1 MRVAILDDYQ
11 GIALKLADWSSI
23 PGRPEIK
30 VFTDHVFDLDKLV
43 ERLLPYDIV
52 CILRERTPMAAALIE
67 RLPNLKLIAST
78 GSRNAAID
86 LEAAR
91 KHRVDVVHTGYSS
104 TPTIE
109 FTWALILAIARN
121 ITVENASVRSGG
133 WQTGVGSDLRG
144 KTLAVLG
151 LGNVG
156 GPVAEIGKAFG
167 MRVIAWS
174 PNLTSGRA
182 SGVQLVSKADLFREA
197 DFLTVHLV
205 LSPKTRGIIGVAELA
220 LMKRSSYLINT
231 SRGPLIDETGLI
243 HALEEKKIA
252 GFAVDVF
259 EQEPLPADHPF
270 RRLPN
275 VLATPHIGF
284 GAQSLYETFYRDSV
298 ANITSWIDRSQ
309 SK

>member
-121 ITVENASVRSGG
+121 ITVENASMRSGG

-144 KTLAVLG
+144 KTFAVLG

-174 PNLTSGRA
+174 PNLTSERA
-182 SGVQLVSKADLFREA
+182 SGVQLVSKAALFRKA

-231 SRGPLIDETGLI
+231 SRGPLIDETALI
-243 HALEEKKIA
+243 QALEDKEIA

-298 ANITSWIDRSQ
+298 ANITGWVERSQ